1 MIKIGFRHNLIY
13 LLMLIIFNFLR
24 KIDSIV
30 MDKVLEFDSSI
41 LFTLIM
47 FLGEFIAGFILYT
60 YEISFLSKK
69 KNNTFMGIKLIKG
82 PSDISHPDSN
92 FKIYLLLFMAS
103 FFDFIEFIMSTFYLP
118 QFEGISQT
126 LEMRISSIL
135 IISSALFFY
144 FLLKFPIFK
153 HQMFSLLIIF
163 ICLIII
169 VILEFFFQV
178 LIQERSLKDYCL
190 ILLLIFLMHFFDSL
204 LDSIEK
210 YLLEYDFLNPFKTLM
225 IEGIF
230 GTILASIYT
239 IIYSIFDKNP

>member
-1 MIKIGFRHNLIY
+1 MIKIGFRPNLIY

-47 FLGEFIAGFILYT
+47 FLGEFITGFILYT
-60 YEISFLSKK
+60 YEIRFLSKK
-69 KNNTFMGIKLIKG
+69 KNNIFMGIKLIKG

-126 LEMRISSIL
+126 LEMRLSSIL

-169 VILEFFFQV
+169 VI
-178 LIQERSLKDYCL
+178 
-190 ILLLIFLMHFFDSL
+190 M
-204 LDSIEK
+204 
-210 YLLEYDFLNPFKTLM
+210 
-225 IEGIF
+225 
-230 GTILASIYT
+230 
-239 IIYSIFDKNP
+239 